1 MGNYF
6 GMAGRKRSRQ
16 ESLESLSQE
25 ALSASEQARGS
36 TKKRR
41 TEPFDPKKFGGMSED
56 EVCKLQLPD
65 HVGPGLDVIFVSC
78 VNEHE

>member
-6 GMAGRKRSRQ
+6 GMAGRKRERQ

-25 ALSASEQARGS
+25 ALSTSEQARSS
-36 TKKRR
+36 TKKRK
-41 TEPFDPKKFGGMSED
+41 TDFDPKKFGGMSED

-65 HVGPGLDVIFVSC
+65 HVESGLDIIFVSC
-78 VNEHE
+78 AL